1 MKLRKLNDFGLSEF
15 DSFIKK
21 LRAGTDL
28 NIPSYLLD
36 GDEYS
41 EPVDLD
47 VLVDDNRHFHS
58 RYEIGVYLA
67 ELFDGYEVQKHT
79 GDPGFWSWFAL
90 LWFDQLCPKKNGKR
104 TIDDVPN
111 YVLSGDFGRRQR
123 HVVLT
128 TYQLVQLY
136 GENVKFMLAKPPNV
150 RGELTEQL
158 MGTQGTLFSKGVM
171 LLASQLYTDLGTGQ
185 FKRGAAGK
193 GAGSARRY
201 ATLLNQL
208 RLTYDIFCTTKEELE
223 ELLPK
228 EFDRFRE
235 TASVV

>member
-1 MKLRKLNDFGLSEF
+1 MKLRKLNDLGLSEF

-41 EPVDLD
+41 EAVDLD
-47 VLVDDNRHFHS
+47 VLVDDDRYFNS
-58 RYEIGVYLA
+58 RYEIGSYLV
-67 ELFDGYEVQKHT
+67 ELFDQSDVQKYM

-90 LWFDQLCPKKNGKR
+90 FWFDQLCPKTNGKR

-111 YVLSGDFGRRQR
+111 YILSRDFGRRQR
-123 HVVLT
+123 HVVST

-136 GENVKFMLAKPPNV
+136 GDKVKFMLAKPPNV

-171 LLASQLYTDLGTGQ
+171 LLASQLYTDPGTGQ

-208 RLTYDIFCTTKEELE
+208 RLTFDIFSTAKGELE

-235 TASVV
+235 TAGVA